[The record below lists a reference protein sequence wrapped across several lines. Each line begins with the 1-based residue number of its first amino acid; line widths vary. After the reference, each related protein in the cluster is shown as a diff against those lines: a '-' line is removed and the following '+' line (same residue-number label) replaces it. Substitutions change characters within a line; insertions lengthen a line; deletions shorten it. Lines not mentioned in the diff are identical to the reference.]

1 MQTLRRGTTERRDI
15 VRSGGERRGTRRQG
29 QAPGRGCEGQGQGGH
44 RRSDRQR
51 RLEGRGQGRP
61 GPGEGQG
68 GRAPRQGGRQGRQGH
83 LQELTEHRRTR
94 GPAASAG
101 PLVRPRGDQI
111 RSRRVTHVLDGVRR
125 LVRRTLWDKVPRDHR
140 ESAAALRRRQR
151 VTVAFVV
158 VGAVLLGLSLRI
170 EPGNVWFYAATLGLA
185 VVWTVGAFASGPL
198 HLGRT
203 LYGEQPGP
211 RPVLVPAAYA
221 LVLVLVFALGAL
233 VVRQVPWLNDQVQ
246 HVLDHADQGSVP
258 LLAVITAINGV
269 AEELFF
275 RGALYA
281 ATPRYPVVVTTLAY
295 TATTVATGNPMLVV
309 AALLLG
315 ALVGLERRATG
326 GIQAPIITHVVWS
339 VTMLVVLPAL
349 FG

>member
-1 MQTLRRGTTERRDI
+1 VTT
-15 VRSGGERRGTRRQG
+15 
-29 QAPGRGCEGQGQGGH
+29 
-44 RRSDRQR
+44 
-51 RLEGRGQGRP
+51 
-61 GPGEGQG
+61 
-68 GRAPRQGGRQGRQGH
+68 
-83 LQELTEHRRTR
+83 
-94 GPAASAG
+94 
-101 PLVRPRGDQI
+101 
-111 RSRRVTHVLDGVRR
+111 VLGGVRR

-140 ESAAALRRRQR
+140 ESAQGLRRRQR

-158 VGAVLLGLSLRI
+158 IGAVVLGLSLRI
-170 EPGNVWFYAATLGLA
+170 EPGNDAFYPATLGLA
-185 VVWTVGAFASGPL
+185 AVWTVGAFASGPL

-203 LYGEQPGP
+203 LHGEEPGP
-211 RPVLVPAAYA
+211 RPVLVPAVYGLL
-221 LVLVLVFALGAL
+221 LVAVFALGAL

-258 LLAVITAINGV
+258 LLVVITAINGV

-281 ATPRYPVVVTTLAY
+281 ATTRYQVVVTTLAY
-295 TATTVATGNPMLVV
+295 TAATVATGNPMLVF
-309 AALLLG
+309 AAVLLG

-339 VTMLVVLPAL
+339 VTMLVVLPAM